1 MWLVHR
7 KLVFCLRS
15 QVRGSVRKR
24 NNNFQCLLF
33 LHSCH
38 CQKTVLKEKKFYSF
52 LPRNS
57 ADNVFCV
64 SKRLI
69 YTIDARKSQAFLIP
83 FLSQTHP
90 TKLSWGAAEE
100 QARIGGTTLAS
111 TNCFP
116 SIVGRG
122 AGRSLVSPRNSFIC
136 CLIMVGREEVQPTA
150 SCTIQMMI
158 STTTFTGLTL
168 LLHNRGGTL
177 QLKPCT

>member
-24 NNNFQCLLF
+24 NNNFQCLIF

-38 CQKTVLKEKKFYSF
+38 CQTTVLKEKEFYSF

-69 YTIDARKSQAFLIP
+69 YTIGAGESQVFLIP
-83 FLSQTHP
+83 FFVPDPPHQVELKS
-90 TKLSWGAAEE
+90 SG
-100 QARIGGTTLAS
+100 
-111 TNCFP
+111 
-116 SIVGRG
+116 G
-122 AGRSLVSPRNSFIC
+122 AGDDLPPGWEKRIDHSGRVYFIDHITRNRTWDDPR
-136 CLIMVGREEVQPTA
+136 T
-150 SCTIQMMI
+150 
-158 STTTFTGLTL
+158 
-168 LLHNRGGTL
+168 NRGTGKCMHHGCGQTIL
-177 QLKPCT
+177 FVEK

>member
-24 NNNFQCLLF
+24 NNNFQCLIF

-38 CQKTVLKEKKFYSF
+38 CQTTVLKEKKFYSF

-69 YTIDARKSQAFLIP
+69 YTIDAGESQAFLIP
-83 FLSQTHP
+83 FSSQTHP
-90 TKLSWGAAEE
+90 TKLSWRAAEE
-100 QARIGGTTLAS
+100 QATICHLSGKSGLISRAESTL
-111 TNCFP
+111 
-116 SIVGRG
+116 
-122 AGRSLVSPRNSFIC
+122 L
-136 CLIMVGREEVQPTA
+136 
-150 SCTIQMMI
+150 
-158 STTTFTGLTL
+158 TTTRETQPGMIQGPVEEQASACIMGVVRQHYL
-168 LLHNRGGTL
+168 
-177 QLKPCT
+177 